1 MVLLDSD
8 NVTQCDM
15 IGYTILYFIHAIY
28 LKSRQ
33 FDSWIDTGEINWQYP
48 QHIFP
53 KYNTKQYLNY
63 KISLNLRYNFQKNV
77 H

>member
-33 FDSWIDTGEINWQYP
+33 FDSWIDTGENELTIPTTYISQIQYKTILKL
-48 QHIFP
+48 Q
-53 KYNTKQYLNY
+53 
-63 KISLNLRYNFQKNV
+63 NFYEFEI
-77 H
+77 